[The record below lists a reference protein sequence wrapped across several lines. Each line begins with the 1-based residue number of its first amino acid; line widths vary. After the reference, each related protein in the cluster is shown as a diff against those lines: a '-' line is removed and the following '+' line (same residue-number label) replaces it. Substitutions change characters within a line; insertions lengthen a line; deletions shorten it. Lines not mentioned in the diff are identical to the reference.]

1 MAPLSV
7 LRVLLLLLVAVVHGT
22 NATSDEDVQ
31 LSEAFGGS
39 GGVSFSDITL
49 IEFGQTASSITI
61 SAKRRVTS
69 IVLQV
74 ATPAEL
80 TLSHGGSSGTDH
92 TLTLAEGEY
101 VQSMEVHW
109 ARKGLSSRV
118 FYLKLGTNKGNS
130 VSAGTATENNS
141 TVTAPE
147 GFQLSGFF
155 GRAEGELNQVG
166 AIWTRINAKTKRLT
180 DTMGSA
186 WYGDRIRNWVGPTIG
201 DASDSACYR
210 KTEPFG
216 SNKSCPRGYNNSGIS
231 CMAQCPLAYPVDCY
245 QECIPQNDDCTGE
258 VMSKAVSVVA
268 AVFNTV
274 TAGIFGAMFSSYK
287 NAKQSFLCAA
297 NIIGVIKSLIYYLRF
312 QRTTAPQ
319 GSVQEM
325 LAIAYQ
331 SNVVI
336 FDLPVA
342 VANCLGIKVSGKVKF
357 ADIVYVIVE
366 NIVKQVI
373 INGDQILSSATNVL
387 ALLTNTSTINNS
399 TDESTVEELQ
409 DLLDSNSTCGYQ
421 LKNLTDHVITSVREI
436 RYATPDATAND
447 IRVKISESPLVLKD
461 IPTATNNCMR
471 ELLGNKTTEAAFETR
486 DLIRKTFGVI
496 VDQLVETNKTDLGQ
510 SVAEL
515 EYTLEAANMALVVL
529 GGMDPTGI
537 AWMVS
542 QFVQPTCGPTE
553 FIGEV
558 DDGTL
563 YDALGLKTVD
573 EAFKGSYGTWTK
585 KGDGLMNLF
594 FESTDTKD
602 VTVVLHSG
610 GQVYTQVEVPA
621 GTTVNWSDKIEN
633 LHDKVLY
640 LDRWR
645 RTVVGVPLSAGG
657 SLVLW
662 VPRSS
667 QGGHLKMH
675 VRVNVS

>member
-1 MAPLSV
+1 MTTLM
-7 LRVLLLLLVAVVHGT
+7 RLLLLVFIAVVHGA
-22 NATSDEDVQ
+22 NAASDEDIQ
-31 LSEAFGGS
+31 LTEAFGGS
-39 GGVSFSDITL
+39 GGVSFSDIEL
-49 IEFGQTASSITI
+49 VEFGQTASSITI
-61 SAKRRVTS
+61 SAKKRVTS
-69 IVLQV
+69 IVMQV
-74 ATPAEL
+74 ATPVEL

-101 VQSMEVHW
+101 VKSMEVHW
-109 ARKGLSSRV
+109 ARKAFNSRI
-118 FYLKLGTNKGNS
+118 FYLKLSTNKGKS
-130 VSAGTATENNS
+130 VSAGTPTENNA
-141 TVTAPE
+141 TVTAPD

-155 GRAEGELNQVG
+155 GRAEGELDQLGV
-166 AIWTRINAKTKRLT
+166 IWTRINAKTKRLT
-180 DTMGSA
+180 DKMGSA

-201 DASDSACYR
+201 AATDSACYR

-216 SNKSCPRGYNNSGIS
+216 SDKSCPLGYNNSGIS
-231 CMAQCPLAYPVDCY
+231 CMAQCPLSYPVDCY

-258 VMSKAVSVVA
+258 IMSKAASVVA

-274 TAGIFGAMFSSYK
+274 TAGIFGAVFSSYK
-287 NAKQSFLCAA
+287 NAKQNFLCAA
-297 NIIGVIKSLIYYLRF
+297 NIVGVMKSLVYYLRF

-366 NIVKQVI
+366 NIVKQII
-373 INGDQILSSATNVL
+373 INGDQIFSSATNVL
-387 ALLTNTSTINNS
+387 ALLTNVSVINNS

-409 DLLDSNSTCGYQ
+409 GLLDSNSTCGYQ
-421 LKNLTDHVITSVREI
+421 LKNLTDHVIASVKDI
-436 RYATPDATAND
+436 RNETPGASVND
-447 IRVKISESPLVLKD
+447 IRVKISKSPLMLKD

-471 ELLGNKTTEAAFETR
+471 ELLVNKTTKAAFETR

-496 VDQLVETNKTDLGQ
+496 VDQLIETNKTDMGQ
-510 SVAEL
+510 SVAEQ

-585 KGDGLMNLF
+585 EGDGLMNVS
-594 FESTDTKD
+594 FESTDTRD
-602 VTVVLHSG
+602 VTIVIHSG
-610 GQVYTQVEVPA
+610 GQVYTTIEVPA
-621 GTTVNWSDKIEN
+621 GTTVKWSEKLEN
-633 LHDKVLY
+633 LHEKVMY

-645 RTVVGVPLSAGG
+645 KTVVGVPLLAGG

-667 QGGHLKMH
+667 KGGHLMMH

>member
-155 GRAEGELNQVG
+155 GRAEGELN
-166 AIWTRINAKTKRLT
+166 
-180 DTMGSA
+180 
-186 WYGDRIRNWVGPTIG
+186 
-201 DASDSACYR
+201 
-210 KTEPFG
+210 
-216 SNKSCPRGYNNSGIS
+216 
-231 CMAQCPLAYPVDCY
+231 

-421 LKNLTDHVITSVREI
+421 LKNLTDHVITSRVTSRAE
-436 RYATPDATAND
+436 RYPH
-447 IRVKISESPLVLKD
+447 
-461 IPTATNNCMR
+461 
-471 ELLGNKTTEAAFETR
+471 GY
-486 DLIRKTFGVI
+486 
-496 VDQLVETNKTDLGQ
+496 Q
-510 SVAEL
+510 
-515 EYTLEAANMALVVL
+515 
-529 GGMDPTGI
+529 
-537 AWMVS
+537 
-542 QFVQPTCGPTE
+542 
-553 FIGEV
+553 
-558 DDGTL
+558 
-563 YDALGLKTVD
+563 
-573 EAFKGSYGTWTK
+573 
-585 KGDGLMNLF
+585 
-594 FESTDTKD
+594 
-602 VTVVLHSG
+602 
-610 GQVYTQVEVPA
+610 
-621 GTTVNWSDKIEN
+621 
-633 LHDKVLY
+633 
-640 LDRWR
+640 
-645 RTVVGVPLSAGG
+645 
-657 SLVLW
+657 
-662 VPRSS
+662 
-667 QGGHLKMH
+667 
-675 VRVNVS
+675 